1 MASRKEYHARYYQA
15 NKEKLKAVA
24 KARYEADPEPTKA
37 RSAEVRA
44 TRPEEVAAYQAQYR
58 DTHGDELRAKQRE
71 KYAADPEPRRAAA
84 IAWRKAH
91 PEFDRAKGHR
101 RRALIRGSQVEK
113 FTDLE
118 VFEEDD
124 YICQLCF
131 EPIDPLLR
139 NHHPE
144 MASLDHIKPISKGGS
159 HTRDNVQTSHL
170 VCNLRKGNRASL

>member
-1 MASRKEYHARYYQA
+1 MPRKEYLARYYQA
-15 NKEKLKAVA
+15 NKEKLKAYQTA
-24 KARYEADPEPTKA
+24 HYAADPEPKKA
-37 RSAEVRA
+37 RAARVRA
-44 TRPEEVAAYQAQYR
+44 EQPEETAAYLAQYR
-58 DTHGDELRAKQRE
+58 SIHGDELRAIQRA

-131 EPIDPLLR
+131 EPIDPFLR